1 MTSSPCIFCLDEQ
14 RLPRRISCG
23 HSFCADCFE
32 RYLKLGQDTRCPLC
46 RRDFRPDI
54 QPVPSMPSH
63 GYGLSAEADLDSSDM
78 DLQTDT
84 LVVTLSEQECRFFEQ
99 LYREIRQTSSHRTE
113 L

>member
-1 MTSSPCIFCLDEQ
+1 MTSSPCIFCLDKQ
-14 RLPRRISCG
+14 RSPRRISCG

-54 QPVPSMPSH
+54 QTAPSIPSPD
-63 GYGLSAEADLDSSDM
+63 EAYSDSSDM

-84 LVVTLSEQECRFFEQ
+84 LVLTLSEQECRFFEQ
-99 LYREIRQTSSHRTE
+99 LYREVRQTNSHRTE